1 MYAVCMYVY
10 CIAYYSMHTL
20 NLYLLPYRSFTKD
33 IDYSNNI
40 PLMGP
45 DSFKFQSPAIKTIPN
60 STGPTTKISM
70 YTVRT
75 KVFLQFVFIFTKNTS
90 TYVSI
95 YLCIE

>member
-60 STGPTTKISM
+60 STGPTAKISM

-75 KVFLQFVFIFTKNTS
+75 QSFYNLYLFLQKIQVPM
-90 TYVSI
+90 YLSI
-95 YLCIE
+95 YA